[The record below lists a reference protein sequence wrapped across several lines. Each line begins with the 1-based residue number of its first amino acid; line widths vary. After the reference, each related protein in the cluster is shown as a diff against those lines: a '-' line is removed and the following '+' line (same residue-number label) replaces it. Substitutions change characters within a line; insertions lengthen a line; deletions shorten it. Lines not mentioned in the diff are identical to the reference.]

1 MNGCKFVWN
10 IIGKKII
17 NLLLKIET
25 CSRTLLLDNKNFTL
39 TTQIA
44 DLMEAILALLKFHT
58 KHMYGG
64 GYLI

>member
-1 MNGCKFVWN
+1 MTFAMNGCKFVWN

-39 TTQIA
+39 TT
-44 DLMEAILALLKFHT
+44 
-58 KHMYGG
+58 
-64 GYLI
+64 